1 VVVELKPIAEQP
13 SSEAVA
19 WALRDRTDLT
29 WLDDPSGHD
38 ILVWGASDEIC
49 PGPEFAQ
56 HARLLLRDEPPIA
69 GLPFCGGLVGF
80 LGYEAGRWL
89 ERMPEPEPRLLP
101 ELVLRRY
108 DGALIRRPAGDWV
121 ATGSTEFVDEAVH
134 IVRSATAP
142 PPTPMPRARE
152 LPLEKRPFLRAV
164 EQALVAIGRGDYY
177 QVNLSR
183 RLEFTGVDAPLQ
195 VYRRLRRAEARYG
208 AFVSVPGGALLSNSP
223 ELFLEVR
230 DGRVCSRPIKGT
242 RPLGQAHAL
251 ETDPK
256 ERAELT
262 MIVDLVRNDLGRVC
276 SPGSIRTQDRTV
288 YALPTL
294 LHAEQAVH
302 GELARGRD
310 ALDLLAATFPPGS
323 VTGAP
328 KVMAMHAIAELEPV
342 PRGAYTGCVGY
353 FADGGDACLSVAIR
367 TATVLGGRAWA
378 HVGCGIVADSLPE
391 RELSESEVK
400 ATALRRALVGL

>member
-1 VVVELKPIAEQP
+1 MKSIAEQP

-19 WALRDRTDLT
+19 WALRDRSDLT

-38 ILVWGASDEIC
+38 ILVWGASEKLH
-49 PGPEFAQ
+49 PGPDF
-56 HARLLLRDEPPIA
+56 HKDARALLRAEAPVA
-69 GLPFCGGLVGF
+69 GLPFCGGLAGF

-89 ERMPEPEPRLLP
+89 ESMPEPQPRLLP

-108 DGALIRRPAGDWV
+108 DGALIRRPGGAWV
-121 ATGSTEFVDEAVH
+121 AAGSRNFVAEAVH
-134 IVRSATAP
+134 IARSATEAP
-142 PPTPMPRARE
+142 PVPMPSASE
-152 LPLEKRPFLRAV
+152 SPLEGAPFLHAV
-164 EQALVAIGRGDYY
+164 EHALKAIERGDYY

-183 RLEFTGVDAPLQ
+183 RLEFTGVDEPLQ

-223 ELFLEVR
+223 ELFLELR

-242 RPLGQAHAL
+242 RPLGQEHAL
-251 ETDPK
+251 ESDPK

-276 SPGSIRTQDRTV
+276 SPGSIRTQDRRV

-302 GELARGRD
+302 GVLAPGHD
-310 ALDLLAATFPPGS
+310 ALDLHAASFPPGS

-328 KVMAMHAIAELEPV
+328 KVMAMRAIAALEPV

-353 FADGGDACLSVAIR
+353 LADGGDACLSVAIR
-367 TATVLGGRAWA
+367 TATVLGTRAWA
-378 HVGCGIVADSLPE
+378 HVGCGIVADSVPE
-391 RELSESEVK
+391 RELHESEVK
-400 ATALRRALVGL
+400 ATALRRALVGM